1 MMQEGLND
9 GGFVNMKITKNYNES
24 RKLHKEDYL
33 LEDKVEP
40 KNTKEVPSNSLT
52 VELKQDDRKAYDNKL
67 LEKILDRENMNLAYK
82 NVKRNKGSHGI
93 DKLTV
98 DELLTY
104 LREHGAKLREEIL
117 SGRYSPK
124 AVRRIEIPK
133 DNGKIRKLGLPTVV
147 DRVVQQAMLQVLTP
161 IFEETFSDY
170 SFGFRPKRSAHDAL
184 RQSKNYINEGY
195 TYIIDID
202 LKSYFDT
209 VNQDILMGSVFKE
222 IKDKR
227 VLSLIRKYL
236 QAGVL
241 EQSIVVKSQ
250 EGLQQGGP
258 LSPLLSNVMLNEL
271 DKELESRG
279 LRFVRYADDCNV
291 YVKSKRAAERV
302 MDSITSFIE
311 KKLKLTVNTEKSSIC
326 KPSNFKFLGYS
337 FYGSR
342 KGYEFRVHKKSFAK
356 LKSKLKYLTGR
367 SRIGNIQN
375 TYEKL
380 RQIVIGWVNY
390 FKLAKMKTRLKE
402 IDEWLRR
409 RIRMCYWKQW
419 KKISTKARNLRKLG
433 IDKHKAWEFANT
445 RKGYW
450 RIANSQILN
459 RSITNARLEKAGLI
473 SLSEVYAR
481 VS

>member
-1 MMQEGLND
+1 MQEGLND
-9 GGFVNMKITKNYNES
+9 GGFVNMKITEKYDES

-33 LEDKVEP
+33 LEDKVELE
-40 KNTKEVPSNSLT
+40 NTKEVPSNSLT
-52 VELKQDDRKAYDNKL
+52 VDLKQDDRKSYDNRL

-104 LREHGAKLREEIL
+104 LREHSAKLREEIL
-117 SGRYSPK
+117 SGNYSPK
-124 AVRRIEIPK
+124 AVRRVEIPK
-133 DNGKIRKLGLPTVV
+133 DNGQIRKLGIPTVV
-147 DRVVQQAMLQVLTP
+147 DRVIQQAMLQVLTP
-161 IFEETFSDY
+161 IFEKIFSDY
-170 SFGFRPKRSAHDAL
+170 SFGFRPKRSAQDAL
-184 RQSKNYINEGY
+184 GQSKNYINEGN

-209 VNQDILMGSVFKE
+209 VNQDILMGLIFKE
-222 IKDKR
+222 VKDKR

-241 EQSIVVKSQ
+241 EQGEVVKSQ
-250 EGLQQGGP
+250 KGLQQGGP

-279 LRFVRYADDCNV
+279 LRFVRYADDCNL

-302 MDSITSFIE
+302 MASITSFIE

-337 FYGSR
+337 FYMSR
-342 KGYEFRVHKKSFAK
+342 NDYEFRVHRKSLAK

-367 SRIGNIQN
+367 SRIGNIQS
-375 TYEKL
+375 TYIKL
-380 RQIVIGWVNY
+380 KQVIVGWVNY
-390 FKLAKMKTRLKE
+390 FKLAKMKSRLKE
-402 IDEWLRR
+402 LDEWLRR

-433 IDKHKAWEFANT
+433 VDRNKAWEFSNT

-450 RIANSQILN
+450 RIANSPILH
-459 RSITNARLEKAGLI
+459 RSITNARLKKAGLI